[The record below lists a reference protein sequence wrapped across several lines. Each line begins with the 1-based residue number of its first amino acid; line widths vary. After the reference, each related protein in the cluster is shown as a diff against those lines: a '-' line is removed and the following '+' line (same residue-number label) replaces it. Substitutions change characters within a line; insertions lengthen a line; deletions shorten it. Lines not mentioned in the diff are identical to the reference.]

1 MEQLLETS
9 PVGVMMVE
17 RTSGIV
23 RYANAPAI
31 DMLGVDAGAARTV
44 FSLDFWVRKADRLA
58 LHDELA
64 RTGKAT
70 GEVRL
75 RRRSGEEFDAVLN
88 WRPNPACE
96 SEIVCWAVDISSQ
109 KAAQARLQEQGRALR
124 ESEARF
130 RDLAANAPLGIYVTD
145 TDGACVYANAHWHEM
160 TGLTAQQA
168 SGMRWHT
175 AIHPDDRAVVVARL
189 KAFVER
195 QEPCAG
201 EFRFVRPN
209 GRVTWVSGQAVP
221 LLNDEGRIAGFLG
234 CCTDISRVR
243 QYEGQLRIS
252 RDLAE
257 RAGRAKTDFLARM
270 GHELR
275 TPLNAILGFGQLLE
289 LEQDNLSASQR
300 EGVNHILTSGEHLLD
315 MIEGV
320 LDLSSIKAGTFDAK
334 RQRIL
339 IRPLVDECLAQVEES
354 ATAAGIE
361 LTGPSGTL
369 PDVVGD
375 PEGIRQVLLNLLT
388 NAVKYNHPGGRVVL
402 WVETMADGKVRI
414 TVQDTGIGIPAE
426 DQARLFQPFERG
438 AANWTPGAG
447 LGLSVCK
454 SLVDLMGGEIG
465 YLSEVATGSRFWFE
479 LPAAPQSA

>member
-1 MEQLLETS
+1 
-9 PVGVMMVE
+9 
-17 RTSGIV
+17 
-23 RYANAPAI
+23 
-31 DMLGVDAGAARTV
+31 
-44 FSLDFWVRKADRLA
+44 
-58 LHDELA
+58 
-64 RTGKAT
+64 
-70 GEVRL
+70 
-75 RRRSGEEFDAVLN
+75 
-88 WRPNPACE
+88 
-96 SEIVCWAVDISSQ
+96 
-109 KAAQARLQEQGRALR
+109 
-124 ESEARF
+124 
-130 RDLAANAPLGIYVTD
+130 
-145 TDGACVYANAHWHEM
+145 
-160 TGLTAQQA
+160 
-168 SGMRWHT
+168 
-175 AIHPDDRAVVVARL
+175 
-189 KAFVER
+189 
-195 QEPCAG
+195 
-201 EFRFVRPN
+201 
-209 GRVTWVSGQAVP
+209 
-221 LLNDEGRIAGFLG
+221 
-234 CCTDISRVR
+234 
-243 QYEGQLRIS
+243 
-252 RDLAE
+252 
-257 RAGRAKTDFLARM
+257 M

-479 LPAAPQSA
+479 LPAAPQPA